1 MAKRH
6 AESGSEASDIELS
19 GSESSDDQVDIF
31 DALTKSGTGKG
42 KHKQVEESDIED
54 DDDAQFIQRAIEK
67 RNKKGGTEVIKAVS
81 SKGKLAKGAVGG
93 GSFQS
98 MGLNPSL
105 LRSLLLRGFKVP
117 TPIQRQSIPILLS
130 TPPRDLVGMARTGSG
145 KTLAYMVPLVQRLGG
160 RHATAFGARAL
171 ILVPAREL
179 ALQVLKVGKDLVR
192 GWHSDGGA
200 HAGDRDADESI
211 AETSTGKGSGQ
222 NLRWGLV
229 VGGEGMDEQF
239 EMISSNPDVIIATP
253 GRLLHLAVEMNL
265 DLRSVQ
271 YVVFDEADRLFE
283 LGFATALQEI
293 LHRLPPSRQTV
304 LFSATLPKNLV
315 EFAKAGLQDPKLV
328 RLDSE
333 SKISSD
339 LRMAFFSI
347 KQEEKEAALLS
358 LLRDVIKVPLGEPV
372 DDPQPEESGDK
383 KNKTKNKIR
392 PDIPAEPHQ
401 TLIFTATKH
410 HVEHISSLLT
420 AAGYSVAH
428 IYGSLDQAARTH
440 HMNRFRRGRAR
451 ILVVTDVA
459 ARGIDIPVLE
469 NVVNYDFPMGARVF
483 VHRVGRT
490 ARAGRKGWAW
500 SFISHSELPYL
511 LDLQLFLGRPLV
523 SRLKGEARNES
534 AYTTNLVLGT
544 FLRSYIDE
552 AIESIRSLDQ
562 LDASL
567 PSLREVMKRGHGLYM
582 RTQGKASTASYARAK
597 TMVKDT
603 IGTWSLAGGESEG
616 AGIHPVFEL
625 VGNDKSNQD
634 DSVDKEGNSETA
646 VEAARLAMLKVVN
659 GFRPAET
666 VFEIGT
672 RGKQAAGAGLMK
684 DRRKALAK
692 AQLRV
697 GATSTAADEDS
708 DEVPDEGNEIG
719 GVELEMANEDD
730 IESAFGGLKKRKRNH
745 KDEEYFMSH
754 YQKDAYT
761 EKGYSLRDGATFAEQ
776 ARNAT
781 FDLTTDEAL
790 TGRQR
795 HDKQL
800 NWDAK
805 KKNFVKGSGEGA
817 DNVKIV
823 KTESGARLP
832 ATYRSGRFEEWKAK
846 TKTSLPKIGESE
858 SERRFT
864 GGTKGGRL
872 AGKKF
877 VHQGKTD
884 AKPLDPLSLGYERK
898 LRQMKKRGEKE
909 KAFEDDGD
917 VGGSRGGK
925 GSKHGKGTKNPK
937 NAVGKRYGGKSM
949 GRVKNE
955 LKSADQIRKSREA
968 MAKKKAKNARPSKK
982 GKGRR

>member
-1 MAKRH
+1 MAKRRE
-6 AESGSEASDIELS
+6 ESVSESSDAELS
-19 GSESSDDQVDIF
+19 ESESSDDQIDIF
-31 DALTKSGTGKG
+31 NALANPGAGKG
-42 KHKQVEESDIED
+42 KNKQAEESDLEED
-54 DDDAQFIQRAIEK
+54 DTQFIQRAIEK
-67 RNKKGGTEVIKAVS
+67 RNKKGGTEVMKAVN

-105 LRSLLLRGFKVP
+105 LRSLLLRGFKTP
-117 TPIQRQSIPILLS
+117 TPIQRQSIPVLLS

-171 ILVPAREL
+171 VLVPAREL

-200 HAGDRDADESI
+200 HAGDRDVDEPI

-253 GRLLHLAVEMNL
+253 GRLLHLVVEMNL

-293 LHRLPPSRQTV
+293 LHRLPPTRQTV

-339 LRMAFFSI
+339 LRMAFFSV
-347 KQEEKEAALLS
+347 KQEEKEAALLA
-358 LLRDVIKVPLGEPV
+358 LLRDIIKVPLGEPV
-372 DDPQPEESGDK
+372 DDSQPEEPSDK
-383 KNKTKNKIR
+383 KSKSKNKIR
-392 PDIPAEPHQ
+392 PDVPAEPHQ

-410 HVEHISSLLT
+410 HVEHISTLLT

-428 IYGSLDQAARTH
+428 IYGSLDQAARTLQ
-440 HMNRFRRGRAR
+440 MNRFRMGRAR

-500 SFISHSELPYL
+500 SFVSHSDLPYL

-523 SRLKGEARNES
+523 SRLKGEARNEA

-544 FLRSYIDE
+544 FPRNYIDE
-552 AIESIRSLDQ
+552 SIESIRLLDQ
-562 LDASL
+562 SDASL
-567 PSLREVMKRGHGLYM
+567 TSLRSVMQRGQGLYM

-603 IGTWSLAGGESEG
+603 TGTWSLAGGESEG
-616 AGIHPVFEL
+616 AAVHPVFEL
-625 VGNDKSNQD
+625 AGNDKPGQNNTA
-634 DSVDKEGNSETA
+634 DKENNDTA
-646 VEAARLAMLKVVN
+646 VEAARMAMLKVVN

-672 RGKQAAGAGLMK
+672 RGKKVAGATLMK
-684 DRRKALAK
+684 DRRKALEK
-692 AQLRV
+692 AQKRV
-697 GATSTAADEDS
+697 GTTSAAAEDS
-708 DEVPDEGNEIG
+708 DGAPDEDGEVG
-719 GVELEMANEDD
+719 GVELEMADEDD
-730 IESAFGGLKKRKRNH
+730 IETAFGGSKKRKRNH
-745 KDEEYFMSH
+745 KDEEYCMSH

-805 KKNFVKGSGEGA
+805 KKKFVKGSGEGA

-846 TKTSLPKIGESE
+846 TKTSLPKIGEAE
-858 SERRFT
+858 SERRFAS
-864 GGTKGGRL
+864 GAKGGRM

-884 AKPLDPLSLGYERK
+884 AKPLDPLALGYERK
-898 LRQMKKRGEKE
+898 SRQMKKRQEKE
-909 KAFEDDGD
+909 KAFEADDD
-917 VGGSRGGK
+917 PSGGRGGK
-925 GSKHGKGTKNPK
+925 GGKHGKGGK
-937 NAVGKRYGGKSM
+937 NAKNATGRRYGGKSM
-949 GRVKNE
+949 GHVKNE

-982 GKGRR
+982 GKGWR

>member
-1 MAKRH
+1 MVKRRGESASEPSD
-6 AESGSEASDIELS
+6 AEISD
-19 GSESSDDQVDIF
+19 SESSDDQIDIF
-31 DALTKSGTGKG
+31 DSLANPGTAKG
-42 KHKQVEESDIED
+42 KSRQAEESDLED
-54 DDDAQFIQRAIEK
+54 DDDTQFIQRAIEK
-67 RNKKGGTEVIKAVS
+67 RNKKGGTEVTKAVS

-105 LRSLLLRGFKVP
+105 LRSLLLRGFKTP
-117 TPIQRQSIPILLS
+117 TPIQRQSIPVLLS

-171 ILVPAREL
+171 VLVPAREL
-179 ALQVLKVGKDLVR
+179 ALQVLKVGKDIVR

-200 HAGDRDADESI
+200 HAGDRDLDEPI

-222 NLRWGLV
+222 NLRWGLI

-253 GRLLHLAVEMNL
+253 GRLLHLVVEMNL

-293 LHRLPPSRQTV
+293 LHRLPPTRQTI

-339 LRMAFFSI
+339 LRMAFFSV
-347 KQEEKEAALLS
+347 KHEEKEGALLS

-372 DDPQPEESGDK
+372 DDSETEEPSDK
-383 KNKTKNKIR
+383 KSKSKSKIR
-392 PDIPAEPHQ
+392 SDIPAEPHQ

-410 HVEHISSLLT
+410 HVEHISTLLT

-428 IYGSLDQAARTH
+428 IYGSLDQAARTL

-500 SFISHSELPYL
+500 SFVSHSELPYL

-523 SRLKGEARNES
+523 SRLKGEARSEA

-544 FLRSYIDE
+544 FPRNYIDE
-552 AIESIRSLDQ
+552 SIESIRLLDQ
-562 LDASL
+562 SDASL
-567 PSLREVMKRGHGLYM
+567 DSLRSVMKRGHGLYM

-597 TMVKDT
+597 AMVKDMT
-603 IGTWSLAGGESEG
+603 GTWSLAGGESEG
-616 AGIHPVFEL
+616 AAVHPVFEL
-625 VGNDKSNQD
+625 VGDDRPRQD
-634 DSVDKEGNSETA
+634 NTTKEDNS
-646 VEAARLAMLKVVN
+646 EAARMAMLKVVN

-672 RGKQAAGAGLMK
+672 RGKKVAGATLMK
-684 DRRKALAK
+684 DRRRALER
-692 AQLRV
+692 AQKRV
-697 GATSTAADEDS
+697 GTAASADAEDS
-708 DEVPDEGNEIG
+708 DEALDEGGEV

-730 IESAFGGLKKRKRNH
+730 IETAFGGSKKRKRNH

-805 KKNFVKGSGEGA
+805 KKKFVKGSGEGA

-846 TKTSLPKIGESE
+846 TKVWLPKVGEAE
-858 SERRFT
+858 NEKRFT
-864 GGTKGGRL
+864 GGAKGGRL
-872 AGKKF
+872 AGQKF
-877 VHQGKTD
+877 VHQAKAE
-884 AKPLDPLSLGYERK
+884 AKPLDPLALGYERK
-898 LRQMKKRGEKE
+898 LRQTKKRQEKE
-909 KAFEDDGD
+909 KAFEADDD
-917 VGGSRGGK
+917 ASRGRGSKPGK
-925 GSKHGKGTKNPK
+925 GGRNDK
-937 NAVGKRYGGKSM
+937 NAMGRRYGGKSM

-955 LKSADQIRKSREA
+955 LKSVDQIRKSREA
-968 MAKKKAKNARPSKK
+968 LAKKKAKNARPGKK

>member
-1 MAKRH
+1 MAKRSAVSVSDPSD
-6 AESGSEASDIELS
+6 AEFSGF
-19 GSESSDDQVDIF
+19 ESSDDQIDIF
-31 DALTKSGTGKG
+31 DALTKPGAGKG
-42 KHKQVEESDIED
+42 KSKQVEESDSD
-54 DDDAQFIQRAIEK
+54 DDDMQFIQRAIEK
-67 RNKKGGTEVIKAVS
+67 RNKKGGTEVTKAVS

-105 LRSLLLRGFKVP
+105 LRSLLLRGFKTP
-117 TPIQRQSIPILLS
+117 TPIQRQSIPVLLS

-171 ILVPAREL
+171 VLVPAREL

-200 HAGDRDADESI
+200 HAGDRDADEPI
-211 AETSTGKGSGQ
+211 AETSAGRGSNQ

-253 GRLLHLAVEMNL
+253 GRLLHLVVEMNL

-293 LHRLPPSRQTV
+293 LHRLPPTRQTV

-372 DDPQPEESGDK
+372 DDLQPEESSDK
-383 KNKTKNKIR
+383 KSKSKNKIR
-392 PDIPAEPHQ
+392 PDVPAEPHQ

-410 HVEHISSLLT
+410 HVEHISTLLT

-500 SFISHSELPYL
+500 SFVAHSELPYL

-523 SRLKGEARNES
+523 SRLKGEARNEAS
-534 AYTTNLVLGT
+534 YTTNLVLGT
-544 FLRSYIDE
+544 FPRGYIDE
-552 AIESIRSLDQ
+552 SIESIRLLDQ
-562 LDASL
+562 SDASL
-567 PSLREVMKRGHGLYM
+567 PSLRSVMKRGHGLYM

-603 IGTWSLAGGESEG
+603 TGTWSLAGGESEG
-616 AGIHPVFEL
+616 AAVHPVFEL
-625 VGNDKSNQD
+625 VRNDKPGQGDAAGKNED
-634 DSVDKEGNSETA
+634 NEVA
-646 VEAARLAMLKVVN
+646 VEAKRMAMLKVVN

-672 RGKQAAGAGLMK
+672 RGAKVAGASLMK
-684 DRRKALAK
+684 ERRKALEK
-692 AQLRV
+692 AQKRV
-697 GATSTAADEDS
+697 GTAISAAAEDS
-708 DEVPDEGNEIG
+708 DDGLGEDEQVG

-730 IESAFGGLKKRKRNH
+730 IETTFGGSKKRKRNH

-776 ARNAT
+776 ARNAA

-805 KKNFVKGSGEGA
+805 KKKFVKGSGEGA
-817 DNVKIV
+817 DNVKLV

-846 TKTSLPKIGESE
+846 TKVSLPKIGEAE

-864 GGTKGGRL
+864 GGAKGGRL
-872 AGKKF
+872 VGKKF
-877 VHQGKTD
+877 VHQGKAE
-884 AKPLDPLSLGYERK
+884 AKPLDPLALGYERK
-898 LRQMKKRGEKE
+898 LRQMKKRAEKDRE
-909 KAFEDDGD
+909 FETDDNMNSGR
-917 VGGSRGGK
+917 GSKGGK
-925 GSKHGKGTKNPK
+925 PGKGGK
-937 NAVGKRYGGKSM
+937 NAKNATGRRYGGKST

>member
-1 MAKRH
+1 MPKRSG
-6 AESGSEASDIELS
+6 ESASEYSDSELCGSET
-19 GSESSDDQVDIF
+19 SDDQVDIF
-31 DALTKSGTGKG
+31 DALANPGLGKG
-42 KHKQVEESDIED
+42 KNEQVEESDLED
-54 DDDAQFIQRAIEK
+54 DTQFIQRAIEK
-67 RNKKGGTEVIKAVS
+67 RNKKGGTEVTKAVS

-105 LRSLLLRGFKVP
+105 LRSLLLRGFKTP

-160 RHATAFGARAL
+160 RHATTFGARAL
-171 ILVPAREL
+171 VLVPAREL

-200 HAGDRDADESI
+200 HAGDRDVEEPI

-239 EMISSNPDVIIATP
+239 DMISSNPDVIIATP
-253 GRLLHLAVEMNL
+253 GRLLHLVVEMNL

-271 YVVFDEADRLFE
+271 YIVFDEADRLFE

-333 SKISSD
+333 SKIGAD
-339 LRMAFFSI
+339 LRMAFFSV
-347 KQEEKEAALLS
+347 KHEEKEAALLA

-372 DDPQPEESGDK
+372 DDTPPEGLDDK
-383 KNKTKNKIR
+383 KNKSKNKIR
-392 PDIPAEPHQ
+392 SDIPAEPHQ

-410 HVEHISSLLT
+410 HVEHISTLLT

-500 SFISHSELPYL
+500 SFVSHSELPYL

-523 SRLKGEARNES
+523 SRLKGEARNEA

-544 FLRSYIDE
+544 FPRNYIDE
-552 AIESIRSLDQ
+552 SIESIRSLDQ

-567 PSLREVMKRGHGLYM
+567 PSLRSVMKRGHGLYM

-603 IGTWSLAGGESEG
+603 TGTWSLAGGESEG
-616 AGIHPVFEL
+616 AAVHPVFEL
-625 VGNDKSNQD
+625 ANDKPSASD
-634 DSVDKEGNSETA
+634 ATDKDETSEIA
-646 VEAARLAMLKVVN
+646 VEAARMAMLRVVN

-672 RGKQAAGAGLMK
+672 RGKKVVGASLMK
-684 DRRKALAK
+684 DRRRALEK
-692 AQLRV
+692 AQKRV
-697 GATSTAADEDS
+697 GTTSAAAEH
-708 DEVPDEGNEIG
+708 PDEELDGDENVV
-719 GVELEMANEDD
+719 GVELEMADEEE
-730 IESAFGGLKKRKRNH
+730 IETAFGGSKKRKRSH

-781 FDLTTDEAL
+781 FDLTNDEAL

-805 KKNFVKGSGEGA
+805 KKKFVKGSGEGA

-832 ATYRSGRFEEWKAK
+832 ASYRSGRFEEWKAK
-846 TKTSLPKIGESE
+846 TKVWLPKVGEAE
-858 SERRFT
+858 SERRGM
-864 GGTKGGRL
+864 GGAKSGRL

-877 VHQGKTD
+877 VHQGKAE
-884 AKPLDPLSLGYERK
+884 AKPLDPLTLGYERK

-909 KAFEDDGD
+909 KAFETDNDAS
-917 VGGSRGGK
+917 GGRNVKGGK
-925 GSKHGKGTKNPK
+925 PGKKEKKVKSAMGR
-937 NAVGKRYGGKSM
+937 RYGGKTM

-955 LKSADQIRKSREA
+955 LKNADQIRKSREA

>member
-1 MAKRH
+1 MAKRSEKSIS
-6 AESGSEASDIELS
+6 ESSDVELS

-31 DALTKSGTGKG
+31 DALANPGTG
-42 KHKQVEESDIED
+42 KQVEESDSED
-54 DDDAQFIQRAIEK
+54 DTQFIQRAIEK
-67 RNKKGGTEVIKAVS
+67 RNKKGGTEITKAIG
-81 SKGKLAKGAVGG
+81 SKGKLSKGAIGG

-105 LRSLLLRGFKVP
+105 LRSLLLRGFKIP
-117 TPIQRQSIPILLS
+117 TPIQRQAIPVLLS

-171 ILVPAREL
+171 VLVPAREL

-200 HAGDRDADESI
+200 HAGDRDVDGPI
-211 AETSTGKGSGQ
+211 AETSTGKGSVQ

-283 LGFATALQEI
+283 LGFSTALQEI
-293 LHRLPPSRQTV
+293 LHRLPPTRQTV

-333 SKISSD
+333 SKISTD

-347 KQEEKEAALLS
+347 KHEEKEAALLS

-372 DDPQPEESGDK
+372 DDVQPEESGDK
-383 KNKTKNKIR
+383 KSKRKNKFR
-392 PDIPAEPHQ
+392 PDLPAEPHQ

-410 HVEHISSLLT
+410 HVEHICTLLT

-428 IYGSLDQAARTH
+428 IYGSLDQTARTH
-440 HMNRFRRGRAR
+440 HMDRFRRGRAR

-500 SFISHSELPYL
+500 SFVSHADLPYL

-523 SRLKGEARNES
+523 SRLKGEARNEA

-544 FLRSYIDE
+544 FPRNYMDE
-552 AIESIRSLDQ
+552 SVESIRLLDES
-562 LDASL
+562 DASL
-567 PSLREVMKRGHGLYM
+567 PSLRLVMKRGHGLYM
-582 RTQGKASTASYARAK
+582 RTQGKASTASYTRAK
-597 TMVKDT
+597 AMVKDT
-603 IGTWSLAGGESEG
+603 TGTWSLAGGESEG
-616 AGIHPVFEL
+616 AAVHPVFEL
-625 VGNDKSNQD
+625 VGNSKPDQGDVPEKDEKS
-634 DSVDKEGNSETA
+634 EAA
-646 VEAARLAMLKVVN
+646 VEAARMAMLRVVN
-659 GFRPAET
+659 GFRPTET

-672 RGKQAAGAGLMK
+672 RGKKVAGASLMK
-684 DRRKALAK
+684 DRRKALEK
-692 AQLRV
+692 AQKRV
-697 GATSTAADEDS
+697 GGTTSAAAEDQEEALDED
-708 DEVPDEGNEIG
+708 EAV
-719 GVELEMANEDD
+719 GVVQLEMADEDD
-730 IESAFGGLKKRKRNH
+730 IETAFGGSKKRKRNH

-805 KKNFVKGSGEGA
+805 KKKFVKGSGEGA

-832 ATYRSGRFEEWKAK
+832 ASYRSGRFEEWKAK
-846 TKTSLPKIGESE
+846 TKTWLPKVGEVE
-858 SERRFT
+858 TERRFT
-864 GGTKGGRL
+864 GGAKGARL
-872 AGKKF
+872 GGKKF
-877 VHQGKTD
+877 VHQGKTE
-884 AKPLDPLSLGYERK
+884 AKRLDPLALGYERK
-898 LRQMKKRGEKE
+898 LRQMKKRTEEKS
-909 KAFEDDGD
+909 FEANDDPN
-917 VGGSRGGK
+917 GGRGGK
-925 GSKHGKGTKNPK
+925 GGQHGKGGK
-937 NAVGKRYGGKSM
+937 NAKNATGRRYGGKAM

>member
-1 MAKRH
+1 MPKRS
-6 AESGSEASDIELS
+6 EEPVSVLSDSEISGSEASDE
-19 GSESSDDQVDIF
+19 QVDIF
-31 DALTKSGTGKG
+31 EALTNPGAGKG
-42 KHKQVEESDIED
+42 KSKQVEESDSED
-54 DDDAQFIQRAIEK
+54 DTEFIQRAIEK
-67 RNKKGGTEVIKAVS
+67 RNKKGGTELTKAIG
-81 SKGKLAKGAVGG
+81 SKGKLAKGAIGG

-105 LRSLLLRGFKVP
+105 LRSLLLRGFKTP
-117 TPIQRQSIPILLS
+117 TPIQRQSIPVLLS

-160 RHATAFGARAL
+160 RHATSFGARAL
-171 ILVPAREL
+171 VLVPAREL

-192 GWHSDGGA
+192 GWHSDGGV
-200 HAGDRDADESI
+200 HAGDREVDEPI
-211 AETSTGKGSGQ
+211 AETSKGKGSGQ

-253 GRLLHLAVEMNL
+253 GRLLHLVVEMNL

-293 LHRLPPSRQTV
+293 LHRLPPTRQTV

-333 SKISSD
+333 SKISTD
-339 LRMAFFSI
+339 LRMAFFSV

-372 DDPQPEESGDK
+372 DDIQLEEPGDK
-383 KNKTKNKIR
+383 KSKSKNKFR
-392 PDIPAEPHQ
+392 PDAPAEPHQ

-410 HVEHISSLLT
+410 HVEHISTLLT

-440 HMNRFRRGRAR
+440 HMNQFRRGRAR

-500 SFISHSELPYL
+500 SFVSHSDLPYL

-523 SRLKGEARNES
+523 SRLKGEARNEA

-544 FLRSYIDE
+544 LPRNYVDE
-552 AIESIRSLDQ
+552 SIESIRALDQ
-562 LDASL
+562 SDASL
-567 PSLREVMKRGHGLYM
+567 PSLRSVMKRGQGLYM

-603 IGTWSLAGGESEG
+603 SGNWSLAGGESEG
-616 AGIHPVFEL
+616 AAIHPVFEL
-625 VGNDKSNQD
+625 LETKPTQS
-634 DSVDKEGNSETA
+634 DSADRDETSKA
-646 VEAARLAMLKVVN
+646 TVEAARMAMLKVVN

-672 RGKQAAGAGLMK
+672 RGKKEVGAILMK
-684 DRRKALAK
+684 DRRKALEK
-692 AQLRV
+692 AQKRV
-697 GATSTAADEDS
+697 GATSVAVEDS
-708 DEVPDEGNEIG
+708 GEELEEDG
-719 GVELEMANEDD
+719 GAGAVQLEMADEDD
-730 IESAFGGLKKRKRNH
+730 IETAFGGSKKRKRNH

-781 FDLTTDEAL
+781 FDLTNDEAL

-805 KKNFVKGSGEGA
+805 KKK
-817 DNVKIV
+817 
-823 KTESGARLP
+823 
-832 ATYRSGRFEEWKAK
+832 
-846 TKTSLPKIGESE
+846 
-858 SERRFT
+858 
-864 GGTKGGRL
+864 
-872 AGKKF
+872 
-877 VHQGKTD
+877 
-884 AKPLDPLSLGYERK
+884 
-898 LRQMKKRGEKE
+898 
-909 KAFEDDGD
+909 
-917 VGGSRGGK
+917 
-925 GSKHGKGTKNPK
+925 
-937 NAVGKRYGGKSM
+937 
-949 GRVKNE
+949 
-955 LKSADQIRKSREA
+955 
-968 MAKKKAKNARPSKK
+968 
-982 GKGRR
+982 